1 MQSCSCCIY
10 ESEDADKSYTL
21 LKLSL
26 YESYYYISEQEMNPV
41 LVLKV
46 HVHSHSSQYV
56 MCLTKLWPFVR
67 VIGMIN
73 GFLRF
78 DAFHLSSDI
87 FWWTSLKVLLFL
99 LLPLISPQF
108 WYLFH
113 LGIGRAEKHFR
124 GPRHSWHFCE
134 SQFFPCVISRPE
146 IKSSFFWTFVKL
158 YYSWAEGSGRNR
170 WTADIWEQKWRRRW
184 KATRLVKE
192 PRNIRKKCEILLK

>member
-99 LLPLISPQF
+99 LQPLISPQF

-134 SQFFPCVISRPE
+134 SHYFRLCDFSARNQKLLFLDVRQTLLFMSGGLGE
-146 IKSSFFWTFVKL
+146 KSVDRGYLGTKM
-158 YYSWAEGSGRNR
+158 
-170 WTADIWEQKWRRRW
+170 
-184 KATRLVKE
+184 ATPLE
-192 PRNIRKKCEILLK
+192 SDTIGQGTKKY